1 MTCLKQGIKAVKL
14 TSVMRTFPDAGELGI
29 FCPAC
34 PQVGI
39 NIPVNWKAD
48 QNRWVYRRVVTAD
61 GNFKADHVRQK
72 AAADDVWLSDGLGM
86 TTRNFDYNTF
96 LESAWDRST
105 VSVQVTFVPNDW
117 ANSVNTESTL

>member
-1 MTCLKQGIKAVKL
+1 M
-14 TSVMRTFPDAGELGI
+14 
-29 FCPAC
+29 
-34 PQVGI
+34 
-39 NIPVNWKAD
+39 
-48 QNRWVYRRVVTAD
+48 VTAD